1 MLFIVKVTAQVLV
14 TVVRIE
20 VLVVVELVVVVEE
33 VVELVVFVEVVD
45 VLDEVVKVD
54 EVDVGEM
61 FEVVEDELAWTAST
75 NQIADS
81 PGLSIQ
87 LPVGTWV

>member
-1 MLFIVKVTAQVLV
+1 VLFIVKVTAQVLV

-45 VLDEVVKVD
+45 VLDEVVKV